1 MKIVV
6 KVGSSTLTYKT
17 GNLNIRRVEQLCKVL
32 ADLKNAGNEVIL
44 VSSGAIAMGVGKLGL
59 SRKPEDI
66 PGKQAA
72 AAVGQCELMY
82 VYDKMFS
89 QYNHVTGQ
97 ILITGEDVTHKK
109 RFQNFTNAIGR
120 MLEMGVLPII
130 NENDT
135 ISTKEIKIGDNDTLS
150 ALVARSVQADL
161 LVLLTDRDGLF
172 TADPSENPKAR
183 LIRHITEITPEIMDL
198 AGDTAGTQGTGGMHT
213 KLEAAQMAMEAG
225 IDMVIAGGSRPEI
238 LYDIV
243 EGREFTGTYFDASEG
258 RDSNGKNNN

>member
-17 GNLNIRRVEQLCKVL
+17 GNLNIRRVEQLCKGL
-32 ADLKNAGNEVIL
+32 ADIKNAGNNVIL

-59 SRKPEDI
+59 SRKPDDI

-97 ILITGEDVTHKK
+97 ILLTGEDVNHKK
-109 RFQNFTNAIGR
+109 RFQNFTNTITR
-120 MLEMGVLPII
+120 MLDLGILPII

-150 ALVARSVQADL
+150 ALVARSVGADL
-161 LVLLTDRDGLF
+161 LVLLTDREGLY
-172 TADPSENPKAR
+172 TADPTKNPDAR
-183 LIRHITEITPEIMDL
+183 LIKCVQKITPEILDL
-198 AGDTAGTQGTGGMHT
+198 AGDTAGTQGTGGMRT
-213 KLEAAQMAMEAG
+213 KLEAAELSMEAG
-225 IDMVIAGGSRPEI
+225 INMVIASGSRPEI

-243 EGREFTGTYFDASEG
+243 EGRDFTGTFFDASEG
-258 RDSNGKNNN
+258 RGR